1 MSVRILQRSFAM
13 SWRSI
18 FSFRVFT
25 IAVCGLCFAV
35 IAGPFGTLDQFSVGE
50 RFAFWGPLIF
60 ASIPLGW
67 LSNYVAY
74 AVTKRA
80 SVFVKETLAVLIMT
94 MIFAPLVWVFVTWFD
109 TGLSGQSGQSGHV
122 RSVVLYV
129 FGVVGMV
136 AVVRGVVL
144 VWQAEEVGQDDPS
157 RPCEEPRLLQR
168 LPSSCRARVLRLS
181 AMDHMVE
188 VVTESGTEKLR
199 LRLSDAVREMEPTQ
213 GYMAHRSHWVAKD
226 AVVQAERKGSD
237 KVYLKLSNGDMI
249 PVSRTFRTDWA
260 DAGMLDRF

>member
-1 MSVRILQRSFAM
+1 
-13 SWRSI
+13 
-18 FSFRVFT
+18 
-25 IAVCGLCFAV
+25 
-35 IAGPFGTLDQFSVGE
+35 
-50 RFAFWGPLIF
+50 
-60 ASIPLGW
+60 
-67 LSNYVAY
+67 
-74 AVTKRA
+74 
-80 SVFVKETLAVLIMT
+80 MT
-94 MIFAPLVWVFVTWFD
+94 MIYTPLVWLFVIWFGS
-109 TGLSGQSGQSGHV
+109 GLSSLAGDV
-122 RSVVLYV
+122 RLLALYV
-129 FGVVGMV
+129 FGVVAMV

-144 VWQAEEVGQDDPS
+144 VWQAEETGRAGS
-157 RPCEEPRLLQR
+157 TKRGAEPRLLQR
-168 LPSSCRARVLRLS
+168 LPSSRRAPVLRLS

-199 LRLSDAVREMEPTQ
+199 IRLSDAVREMEPTQ